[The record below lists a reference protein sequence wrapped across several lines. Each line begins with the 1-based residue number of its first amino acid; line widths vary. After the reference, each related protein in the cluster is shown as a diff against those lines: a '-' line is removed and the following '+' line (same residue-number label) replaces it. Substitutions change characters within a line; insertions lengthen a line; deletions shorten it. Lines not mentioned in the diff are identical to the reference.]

1 MVAGCQA
8 CLLLLVNLWTPVLH
22 NTSFK
27 VLVNGRERL
36 VALFLSIFEKHL
48 LRLKFKIM
56 FATQNKINALT
67 GPCLGMVYFWT
78 VFLIYSF
85 LITTFQQKQCKDL
98 LPEDRG

>member
-1 MVAGCQA
+1 
-8 CLLLLVNLWTPVLH
+8 
-22 NTSFK
+22 